1 MFSLR
6 ALSSSISRSCL
17 LLGVRDR
24 ATTAASSLA
33 ACAATRESRL
43 HFSSS
48 SSISAA
54 EAAAAGGSRAAA
66 GASPQ
71 STALAAPAYTISE
84 LPKSAAETP
93 RALGRVR
100 NVRGHSK
107 KLDSLARQVR
117 QLSVNEAL
125 AQMAFSPRSR
135 ASDVRDALIRASREA
150 AAYHGLPKSRL
161 MVEAAWTGKHQ
172 SSPRIR
178 HHSKMRAGR
187 SHKRTS
193 QLSVRVREMTDAE
206 AAKKNKFKQLPTPE
220 SIARLSPRGY

>member
-1 MFSLR
+1 MWSLR
-6 ALSSSISRSCL
+6 ALSSSISRSSFA
-17 LLGVRDR
+17 LLGGRDR
-24 ATTAASSLA
+24 AVTAASALLA
-33 ACAATRESRL
+33 AGVAPRESRL

-48 SSISAA
+48 A
-54 EAAAAGGSRAAA
+54 EAAAEGGSRAAA
-66 GASPQ
+66 GAPPTS
-71 STALAAPAYTISE
+71 SALAAPAYTISE
-84 LPKSAAETP
+84 LPQSAAETP

-125 AQMAFSPRSR
+125 AQMAFSARSR
-135 ASDVRDALIRASREA
+135 SSDVRDALIRASREA

-206 AAKKNKFKQLPTPE
+206 AAKKNKFKQMPTPE